1 MIVIPVG
8 GPFHMVGVDVLQ
20 LPMSMDGNQYAV
32 VFMDHFTKWSEVFGV
47 LNQTAETIARLLVE
61 HFFLIMEY

>member
-1 MIVIPVG
+1 
-8 GPFHMVGVDVLQ
+8 MVGVDVLQ